1 MMNVNGKYLLTIIKC
16 VDIKH
21 IVIMFYIHKYI
32 MLHFDLCILTLIT
45 VIRLKAREAGS
56 KIEIDTIFPCQSTI
70 LRLVP
75 LKSTKGR
82 IP

>member
-1 MMNVNGKYLLTIIKC
+1 
-16 VDIKH
+16 
-21 IVIMFYIHKYI
+21 